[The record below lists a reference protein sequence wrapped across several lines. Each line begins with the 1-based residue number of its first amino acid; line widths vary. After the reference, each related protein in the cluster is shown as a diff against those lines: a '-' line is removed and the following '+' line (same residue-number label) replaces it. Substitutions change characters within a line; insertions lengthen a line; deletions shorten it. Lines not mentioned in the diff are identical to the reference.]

1 MTKIVVL
8 DGYVE
13 NPGDLSWSGLAALGE
28 LMVYDRTAAGQIV
41 ERIGN
46 ADIVFTNKTPITGA
60 TLDACPSIRYI
71 GVLATGYNVV
81 DVEAAKAKNIPVTN
95 IPDYSTAAV
104 AQFTFALLLEVCH
117 HVGHHA
123 QEVRNGRWSACPDF
137 SFWDYPLIELTGKT
151 IGLIGFG
158 RIGQAVARIARGFGM
173 NVLAHSRS
181 ESESGRLL
189 ATYVPL
195 GELYS
200 RSDIISLHVP
210 LFPETAGM
218 INQESFAAMKK
229 NVIII
234 NTSRGPLVNEED
246 MKIALDA
253 GRIMAYAADVASI
266 EPIRPDNPLLAARN
280 CLITPH
286 IAWASQ
292 ESRQRLMSIAV
303 DNLASFLGGVPV
315 NLVPCQP

>member
-1 MTKIVVL
+1 MVKIVVL

-28 LMVYDRTAAGQIV
+28 LMVFDRTAPGQIV
-41 ERIGN
+41 PRIGN
-46 ADIVFTNKTPITGA
+46 AEIVFTNKTPITSA
-60 TLDACPSIRYI
+60 TLGACPSIRYI

-81 DVEAAKAKNIPVTN
+81 DIAAAKAKNIPVTN

-117 HVGHHA
+117 HAGHHA
-123 QEVRNGRWSACPDF
+123 QEVRKGRWSACPDF
-137 SFWDYPLIELTGKT
+137 SFWDYPLIDLAGKT

-173 NVLAHSRS
+173 NVLAYNRS

-189 ATYVPL
+189 ASYIPL
-195 GELYS
+195 DELYS

-210 LFPETAGM
+210 LFPATEGM
-218 INQESFAAMKK
+218 INQESIARMKK

-234 NTSRGPLVNEED
+234 NTSRGSLVNEED
-246 MKIALDA
+246 MKAALDA
-253 GRIMAYAADVASI
+253 SRVMAYAADVVSI
-266 EPIRPDNPLLAARN
+266 EPIRPDNPLLTAPN

-292 ESRQRLMSIAV
+292 ESRLRLMSIAV
-303 DNLASFLGGVPV
+303 DNLASFLGGAPV
-315 NLVPCQP
+315 NLVN